1 MKKGKYNEQTLVDAG
16 CSPGAIRFISNMLQ
30 LDPTKRL
37 TAKEAMKDP
46 WILEYIDQAK
56 NETQDV
62 MHAIK
67 NLKKF
72 SLTKKLQEATIQY
85 IVQHLATPDELADL

>member
-1 MKKGKYNEQTLVDAG
+1 
-16 CSPGAIRFISNMLQ
+16 
-30 LDPTKRL
+30 
-37 TAKEAMKDP
+37 MKDD
-46 WILEYIDQAK
+46 WIKEYIEQAK

-67 NLKKF
+67 NLKTF

-85 IVQHLATPDELADL
+85 IVTNLATPEELADLQRAFTALDINNDGKITRDELL

>member
-1 MKKGKYNEQTLVDAG
+1 MIDAG
-16 CSPGAIRFISNMLQ
+16 CSQAAIKFISNMLQ
-30 LDPTKRL
+30 IDPSKRL
-37 TAKEAMKDP
+37 TAKQALQDP
-46 WILEYIDQAK
+46 WVMEYLAQVK

-85 IVQHLATPDELADL
+85 IVQHLATPEELADL

>member
-1 MKKGKYNEQTLVDAG
+1 MLTGVPPFPGQEDEEILAKVKKGKYNEQTLTDAG
-16 CSPGAIRFISNMLQ
+16 VSPGAIKFISNLIQ

-37 TAKEAMKDP
+37 TAKEAMKDE
-46 WILEYIDQAK
+46 WIKEYIEQAK

-67 NLKKF
+67 NLRNF
-72 SLTKKLQEATIQY
+72 SLTKKL
-85 IVQHLATPDELADL
+85 